1 MTLHVSAVALSFG
14 ADEVLTDVSA
24 IVRPRDRVALVGRNG
39 AGKTSLLRI
48 LAGELAPDRGEISLP
63 AGTRVALH
71 DQRPPL
77 TGDLTLGAYVGA
89 GAADARRLEAELAEL
104 ERRMADGEAGAAV
117 MRRYDAAQRAFERAG
132 GYGWKARLEAVAR
145 GLGFSPAD
153 LDRQLVTFSG
163 GELTRASLTRA
174 LAAEPDLLLL
184 DEPTNHLDTGAI
196 EWLEEHLDGLDA
208 AVVFVSHDRWFLESV
223 ATGVLEI
230 ERGQGRF
237 DKGSYSHWRRLK
249 AERLAAQ
256 ADAFERQQGELAH
269 LQRFVDRFRYG
280 TKARQAQSKLKAMAR
295 IERLDRP
302 AQQRALGFR
311 FPAPARSGRVVLEA
325 EGLDVAVAGRTL
337 IAGADFAIER
347 GQRVALIG
355 PNGAGKT
362 TLIETLLGRR
372 PAASGRIRLG
382 HGAIPGYYS
391 QQSLELPDAYR
402 ALDAITSGTG
412 LTGPAARDL
421 LGLFLFSG
429 DDVEKPVAALSGGE
443 RRRLSLAVLV
453 GAAHAPNVLILDEP
467 TNHLDIESREA
478 LEDALRSFPGAVLLV
493 THDRALL
500 DAVGSRTV
508 AVEDGTLHSYLG
520 GWPEYVRVREE
531 RASSASIDSKGAAH
545 VRPPGGAHAPL
556 RQPAH
561 APAGTAQTSHHA
573 PAPGAEQSV
582 PTNGAGAHKPG
593 RKPKP
598 KGPSKNRLSA
608 QQQAERAVEEAE
620 AAMRS
625 LEAELAA
632 PEAWATR
639 YESAKSEARH
649 TAAKRAVEDAYA
661 RLEALVD

>member
-1 MTLHVSAVALSFG
+1 MTLHVSSVALSFG

-89 GAADARRLEAELAEL
+89 GAADARRLESELADL
-104 ERRMADGEAGAAV
+104 ERRMAAGETDAPV

-132 GYGWKARLEAVAR
+132 GYGWRARLEAVAR
-145 GLGFSPAD
+145 GLGFVPAD
-153 LDRQLVTFSG
+153 LERPLVTFSG

-280 TKARQAQSKLKAMAR
+280 TKSRQAQSKLKAMAR
-295 IERLDRP
+295 VERIERP
-302 AQQRALGFR
+302 TGQRSLGFR
-311 FPAPARSGRVVLEA
+311 FPAPARSGRIVVEA

-372 PAASGRIRLG
+372 QPAAGRIRIG
-382 HGAIPGYYS
+382 HGTTPGYYS

-443 RRRLSLAVLV
+443 RRRLALARTVVSGANFLV
-453 GAAHAPNVLILDEP
+453 LDEP

-478 LEDALRSFPGAVLLV
+478 LEDALLGFPGTVLLV
-493 THDRALL
+493 SHDRALIEAL
-500 DAVGSRTV
+500 ATRTL
-508 AVEDGTLHSYLG
+508 AIEDGRLVAREGAFGDYARAHEGTPQPQRPAAAAPPKPPKPAKPSRPRPPAAETPAAKRRPSQRARREVARLEGEIASA
-520 GWPEYVRVREE
+520 EE
-531 RASSASIDSKGAAH
+531 RLGALEA
-545 VRPPGGAHAPL
+545 
-556 RQPAH
+556 
-561 APAGTAQTSHHA
+561 
-573 PAPGAEQSV
+573 
-582 PTNGAGAHKPG
+582 
-593 RKPKP
+593 
-598 KGPSKNRLSA
+598 RLSA
-608 QQQAERAVEEAE
+608 PDAYTDDAAIVDDGREHQRLQEELAYLYREWERHAVEA
-620 AAMRS
+620 S
-625 LEAELAA
+625 
-632 PEAWATR
+632 
-639 YESAKSEARH
+639 
-649 TAAKRAVEDAYA
+649 
-661 RLEALVD
+661 